1 MKLESELYDRF
12 DHIAEGIRHVAN
24 PRLEQCCQFHVQSAQ
39 YPKLLPS
46 DMPKLCGRCRRKLMG
61 LREYLSDFE
70 GKYLV
75 IEQYGQPQ

>member
-12 DHIAEGIRHVAN
+12 DHIAEGIREMVGRH
-24 PRLEQCCQFHVQSAQ
+24 RCCQFAAFDAQ
-39 YPKLLPS
+39 NPWVKHS
-46 DMPKLCGRCRRKLMG
+46 DLPKLCGRCRRKLMG